1 MSSTGTPT
9 PAAAAT
15 SIGAE
20 IAADGEAF
28 IQSAEADLTTVMEAA
43 WVWVK
48 NELAALEPAV
58 LADLKTAV
66 ATAATEAIATGSTG
80 SVVTDT
86 LNILARDGTAVLTQ
100 VKSDVVTAVVGLTTA
115 TPAKS

>member
-1 MSSTGTPT
+1 MSDAAT

-20 IAADGEAF
+20 ITADVKAF
-28 IQSAEADLTTVMEAA
+28 IQNAETDLTADMEAA
-43 WVWVK
+43 WAWVK
-48 NELAALEPAV
+48 NELAALEPTV

-66 ATAATEAIATGSTG
+66 ATAATEALSSGSSS

-86 LNILARDGTAVLTQ
+86 LNILARDGLDVLGK
-100 VKSDVVTAVVGLTTA
+100 VKSDVVTAVVGMTTA
-115 TPAKS
+115 RPAAA